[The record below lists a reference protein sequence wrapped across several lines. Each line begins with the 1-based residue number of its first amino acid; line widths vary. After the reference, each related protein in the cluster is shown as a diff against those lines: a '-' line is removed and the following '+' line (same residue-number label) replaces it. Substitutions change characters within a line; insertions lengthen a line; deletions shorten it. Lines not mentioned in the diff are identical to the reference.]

1 MGFVEIIT
9 NIDFSILDF
18 IQENIRNTFLD
29 PVMAV
34 LGYLGEAG
42 AVWIILGI
50 VLLFF
55 RKTRPAGVCM
65 LAAMALGYLIGD
77 IGIKHLVA
85 RPRPFLVNTDVDL
98 YINAPTSHSFPSGHS
113 TASFAAVT
121 SLFGMLKEKR
131 WIAYSALGLAILIVF
146 SRLYNY
152 VHYPSDVLCGILLG
166 VICGLVMALI
176 FKKTKLD
183 KRLSGDLKYKSK
195 EQDKKA

>member
-18 IQENIRNTFLD
+18 IQENIRNAFLD

>member
-18 IQENIRNTFLD
+18 IQENIRNAFLD

-77 IGIKHLVA
+77 IGIKNLVA

>member
-18 IQENIRNTFLD
+18 IQENIRNAFLD

-98 YINAPTSHSFPSGHS
+98 YINAPTSHSSPSGHS

-152 VHYPSDVLCGILLG
+152 VHYPSDVLCGMILG
-166 VICGLVMALI
+166 IICGSIMILI

-183 KRLSGDLKYKSK
+183 KRLSGELKRKKS
-195 EQDKKA
+195 

>member
-152 VHYPSDVLCGILLG
+152 VHYPSDVLCGMILG
-166 VICGLVMALI
+166 IICGTIMIII

-183 KRLSGDLKYKSK
+183 KRLSGELKRKKS
-195 EQDKKA
+195 

>member
-65 LAAMALGYLIGD
+65 MAAMALGYLIGD

-195 EQDKKA
+195 EQDKKS

>member
-1 MGFVEIIT
+1 MGFFEFIT
-9 NIDFSILDF
+9 NTDFQILNF
-18 IQENIRNTFLD
+18 IQEHIRNAFLD

-42 AVWIILGI
+42 AVWIILAI

-113 TASFAAVT
+113 TAAFAAVT

>member
-1 MGFVEIIT
+1 MGFFEFIT
-9 NIDFSILDF
+9 NTDFQILNF
-18 IQENIRNTFLD
+18 IQEHIRNAFLD

>member
-1 MGFVEIIT
+1 MGFVEFIT

-131 WIAYSALGLAILIVF
+131 WIAVCALVLAILIVF

-152 VHYPSDVLCGILLG
+152 VHYPSDVLCGMILG
-166 VICGLVMALI
+166 IICGSIMILI

-183 KRLSGDLKYKSK
+183 KRLSGELKRKKS
-195 EQDKKA
+195 

>member
-18 IQENIRNTFLD
+18 IQENIRNAFLD

-65 LAAMALGYLIGD
+65 MAAMALGYLIGD

>member
-1 MGFVEIIT
+1 MGFFEFIT
-9 NIDFSILDF
+9 NTDFQILNF
-18 IQENIRNTFLD
+18 IQEHIRNAFLD

-152 VHYPSDVLCGILLG
+152 VHYPSDVLCGMILG
-166 VICGLVMALI
+166 IICGTIMIII

-183 KRLSGDLKYKSK
+183 KRLSGELKRKKS
-195 EQDKKA
+195 

>member
-18 IQENIRNTFLD
+18 IQENIRNAFLD

-42 AVWIILGI
+42 AVWIILAI

>member
-18 IQENIRNTFLD
+18 IQEHIRNAFLD

-55 RKTRPAGVCM
+55 RKTRPAGVCI

-152 VHYPSDVLCGILLG
+152 VHYPSDVLCGMILG
-166 VICGLVMALI
+166 IVCGLIMTLI

-183 KRLSGDLKYKSK
+183 KRLSGELKRKKS
-195 EQDKKA
+195 

>member
-18 IQENIRNTFLD
+18 IQEHIRNAFLD

>member
-1 MGFVEIIT
+1 MGFVEFIT

-131 WIAYSALGLAILIVF
+131 WIAVCALVLAILIVF

-152 VHYPSDVLCGILLG
+152 VHYPSDVLCGMILG
-166 VICGLVMALI
+166 IICGTIMILI

-183 KRLSGDLKYKSK
+183 KRLSGELKKNN
-195 EQDKKA
+195 

>member
-1 MGFVEIIT
+1 
-9 NIDFSILDF
+9 
-18 IQENIRNTFLD
+18 
-29 PVMAV
+29 
-34 LGYLGEAG
+34 
-42 AVWIILGI
+42 
-50 VLLFF
+50 
-55 RKTRPAGVCM
+55 M

-152 VHYPSDVLCGILLG
+152 VHYPSDVLCGMILG
-166 VICGLVMALI
+166 IICGTIMILI

-183 KRLSGDLKYKSK
+183 KRLSGELKCKKS
-195 EQDKKA
+195 

>member
-18 IQENIRNTFLD
+18 IQENIRNAFLD

-42 AVWIILGI
+42 AVWIILAI
-50 VLLFF
+50 VLIFF

-152 VHYPSDVLCGILLG
+152 VHYPSDVLCGMILG
-166 VICGLVMALI
+166 IICGTIMILI

-183 KRLSGDLKYKSK
+183 KRLSGELKRKKS
-195 EQDKKA
+195 

>member
-1 MGFVEIIT
+1 MGFFEFIT
-9 NIDFSILDF
+9 NTDFQILNF
-18 IQENIRNTFLD
+18 IQEHIRNAFLD

-42 AVWIILGI
+42 AVWIILAI

>member
-1 MGFVEIIT
+1 MGFFEFIT
-9 NIDFSILDF
+9 NTDFQILNF
-18 IQENIRNTFLD
+18 IQEHIRNAFLD

-113 TASFAAVT
+113 TAAFAAVT

>member
-18 IQENIRNTFLD
+18 IQENIRNAFLD

-152 VHYPSDVLCGILLG
+152 VHYPSDVLCGMILG
-166 VICGLVMALI
+166 IICGTIMIII

-183 KRLSGDLKYKSK
+183 KRLSGELKRKKS
-195 EQDKKA
+195 

>member
-1 MGFVEIIT
+1 MGFVEFIT
-9 NIDFSILDF
+9 SIDFNILNF
-18 IQENIRNTFLD
+18 IQENIRNAFLD
-29 PVMAV
+29 PIMVGLSYM
-34 LGYLGEAG
+34 GEAG
-42 AVWIILGI
+42 AFWIILGI

-65 LAAMALGYLIGD
+65 LAAMAMGFLIGD
-77 IGIKHLVA
+77 IGIKHIVT
-85 RPRPFLVNTDVDL
+85 RPRPFVVNPDVNL

-152 VHYPSDVLCGILLG
+152 VHYPSDVLCGMILG
-166 VICGLVMALI
+166 IICGTIMILI

-183 KRLSGDLKYKSK
+183 KRLSGELKCKKS
-195 EQDKKA
+195 

>member
-18 IQENIRNTFLD
+18 IQEHIRNAFLD

-152 VHYPSDVLCGILLG
+152 VHYPSDVLCGMILG
-166 VICGLVMALI
+166 IVCGLIMTLI

-183 KRLSGDLKYKSK
+183 KRLSGELKRKKS
-195 EQDKKA
+195 